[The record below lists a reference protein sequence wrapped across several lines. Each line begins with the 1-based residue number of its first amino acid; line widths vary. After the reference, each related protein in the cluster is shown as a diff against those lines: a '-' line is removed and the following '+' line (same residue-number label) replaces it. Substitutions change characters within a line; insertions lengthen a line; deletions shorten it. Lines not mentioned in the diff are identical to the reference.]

1 MVRVGDGKKSI
12 GVSKVGKWLSLV
24 GGIEVGGKLRGLRF
38 WVGIIGESID
48 FIKKRSRSKVEVF
61 LRIGS
66 LGLFWVCWVGYWGII
81 GGSYL
86 LGRWM

>member
-38 WVGIIGESID
+38 LSWNYRGE
-48 FIKKRSRSKVEVF
+48 
-61 LRIGS
+61 
-66 LGLFWVCWVGYWGII
+66 YWF
-81 GGSYL
+81 Y
-86 LGRWM
+86 